1 MIIGI
6 AGKAQ
11 AGKDTTAKMLAC
23 LLSNP
28 DITWDMYWNSD
39 FTFSQNHFIRH
50 YADLLKEVSQ
60 EMLDMP
66 FDDFNSQEVKQT
78 YIPWIGMTVREF
90 LQRLGN
96 AVRESIHPDFWI
108 NALFNTYNDNII
120 IADVRYP
127 NEVQAIKERG
137 GKVIRIE
144 RPGAGAGNHI
154 SETAL
159 DNYNGWDIVIDNVGT
174 LEDLFNVIKF
184 HVQNKFQC

>member
-28 DITWDMYWNSD
+28 NITWDMYWKSD
-39 FTFSQNHFIRH
+39 ITLPQDHCIRH

-66 FDDFNSQEVKQT
+66 FDDFNNQEVKQT

-96 AVRESIHPDFWI
+96 AVREAIHPNFWV

-127 NEVQAIKERG
+127 NEVQAIKDRG

-144 RPGAGAGNHI
+144 RPGAGAGSHI

-159 DNYNGWDIVIDNVGT
+159 DNYTGWDIVIDNVGT
-174 LEDLFNVIKF
+174 LKDLFNVVKF
-184 HVQNKFQC
+184 HVKNKFQC

>member
-28 DITWDMYWNSD
+28 DITWDMYIESD
-39 FTFSQNHFIRH
+39 IILPKDHFIRH
-50 YADLLKEVSQ
+50 YADLLKEISQ

-66 FDDFNSQEVKQT
+66 FDDFNNQEVKQT
-78 YIPWIGMTVREF
+78 YVPWIGMSVREF

-96 AVRESIHPDFWI
+96 AVRDAIHPDFWV

-127 NEVQAIKERG
+127 NEVKAVKDRG

-159 DNYNGWDIVIDNVGT
+159 DNYHGWDIVIDNVGT
-174 LEDLFNVIKF
+174 LEDLFNVVKF
-184 HVQNKFQC
+184 HVHNSL

>member
-11 AGKDTTAKMLAC
+11 AGKDTTARMLQI

-28 DITWDMYWNSD
+28 DISWDAYNESDICFMYD
-39 FTFSQNHFIRH
+39 HFVVH
-50 YADLLKEVSQ
+50 YADLLKQVSQ
-60 EMLDMP
+60 DMLNMP
-66 FDDFNSQEVKQT
+66 FEDFNNQEVKQT
-78 YIPWIGMTVREF
+78 YIPWIEMSVREF

-96 AVRESIHPDFWI
+96 AVRDTIHPDFWI
-108 NALFNTYNDNII
+108 NALFNTYNDDII

-127 NEVQAIKERG
+127 NEVQAIKDRG
-137 GKVIRIE
+137 GKLIRIE

-159 DNYNGWDIVIDNVGT
+159 DNYTGWDIIIDNVGT
-174 LEDLFNVIKF
+174 LEDLFNVVKF
-184 HVQNKFQC
+184 HVHNSL

>member
-28 DITWDMYWNSD
+28 DITWDMYWKSD
-39 FTFSQNHFIRH
+39 IILPQDHFIRH

-66 FDDFNSQEVKQT
+66 FDDFNNQEVKQT

-96 AVRESIHPDFWI
+96 AVRNAIHPDFWV
-108 NALFNTYNDNII
+108 NALFNTYSDNII

-127 NEVQAIKERG
+127 NEVQAIKDRG

-159 DNYNGWDIVIDNVGT
+159 DNYTGWDIVIDNVGT
-174 LEDLFNVIKF
+174 LEDLFNVVKF
-184 HVQNKFQC
+184 HIKNKFQC